1 MRYLLP
7 VLLIFFVSG
16 CQDTDEP
23 ILPPNDNG
31 EPFVEAFPELS
42 FDRPVDL
49 QHAGDGT
56 DRIFVVEQRGVISVF
71 PNDPETSDKTTFLD
85 ISDRVADHQ
94 TSNEMGLL
102 GLAFHPDFES
112 NGYFYVNYTASSPR
126 RTIIARFSVSDDDP
140 DQADPDSEIEILSYN
155 QPQSNHNG
163 GQISFGPDGYL
174 YIASGDGGGGG
185 DPGNNAQDRTNL
197 LGAILRIDVDSQQ
210 NGNEYGIPADN
221 PFADNEEGYREEIFA
236 WGLRNPWRFSF
247 DPETDQLWAGDVG
260 QTDMEVI
267 HIVENGRNY
276 GWNIIEGS
284 ICFPPGSECDKEGLE
299 IPAFEYEWGRAST
312 GQSITGGY
320 VYRGENLPTLYGKYI
335 YGDYV
340 SGRIWAL
347 DISDENNPVNSE
359 LIQVGFNI
367 PSFGTDQHNELYI
380 LGFDGKVYRLG
391 SGIVD

>member
-1 MRYLLP
+1 MRYFLP
-7 VLLIFFVSG
+7 ILLIPFFFYG
-16 CQDTDEP
+16 CDATDD
-23 ILPPNDNG
+23 PPPPPDDNG
-31 EPFVEAFPELS
+31 EALVEAFPELS

-71 PNDPETSDKTTFLD
+71 PNDPEASDKTEFLD
-85 ISDRVADHQ
+85 ISGRVDDSA
-94 TSNEMGLL
+94 NEMGLL
-102 GLAFHPDFES
+102 GLAFHPNFES

-126 RTIIARFSVSDDDP
+126 RTIIARFSVSGNDP
-140 DQADPDSEIEILSYN
+140 DQADPESEIEILSYN
-155 QPQSNHNG
+155 QPQGNHNG

-197 LGAILRIDVDSQQ
+197 LGAILRIDVDNQQ
-210 NGNEYGIPADN
+210 DGNEYSIPADN

-247 DPETDQLWAGDVG
+247 DPETDQLWVGDVG
-260 QTDMEVI
+260 QVDKEVI
-267 HIVENGRNY
+267 HIVDNGLNY

-284 ICFPPGSECDKEGLE
+284 ICYPPGSECDKEGLE
-299 IPAFEYEWGRAST
+299 LPFFEYDWGQANT
-312 GQSITGGY
+312 GQSITGGF
-320 VYRGENLPTLYGKYI
+320 VYRGENLPALYGMYI

-347 DISDENNPVNSE
+347 DISDEENPDNSE
-359 LIQVGFNI
+359 LIQADFNI

-380 LGFDGKVYRLG
+380 LGFDRKVYRLG
-391 SGIVD
+391 SGIMD